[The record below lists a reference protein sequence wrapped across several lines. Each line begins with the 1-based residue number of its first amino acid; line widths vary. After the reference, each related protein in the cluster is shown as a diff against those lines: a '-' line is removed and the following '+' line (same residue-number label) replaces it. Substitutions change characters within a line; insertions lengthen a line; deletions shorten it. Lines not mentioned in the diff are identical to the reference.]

1 MKTVHNPAS
10 VHGPVGAYSHGIG
23 TPAGARWLHVSGQL
37 GTAPDGTLPAGIAAQ
52 SENAWR
58 NVVEVLRDGGMDV
71 ADIVK
76 VTVFVTDARL
86 IPGAREGRAKVLG
99 DAKPASTL
107 LVVAGLAAP
116 EYLIEV
122 EAVAAKA

>member
-1 MKTVHNPAS
+1 MKTVVNPPS

-37 GTAPDGTLPAGIAAQ
+37 GTAPDGSLPPGIVEQA
-52 SENAWR
+52 ENAWR
-58 NVVEVLRDGGMDV
+58 NVAEVLTAGGMGIEDL
-71 ADIVK
+71 VK
-76 VTVFVTDARL
+76 VTVFVTDARF
-86 IPGAREGRAKVLG
+86 IPGSREGRGRVLG

-107 LVVAGLAAP
+107 LVVQGLAAP